1 MKKVLIALLLLLS
14 VCGGALAD
22 LPERAN
28 EPCAR
33 PEVEKLGENGFLTEP
48 DEFVFIDE
56 AAGLWYYVS
65 DELRVEIDRY
75 SASDRKLIWYVA
87 HLYQKTPTGLRTALS
102 NERKPY
108 DDRMWVYDLA
118 KREKMVFATNGDY
131 FATRL
136 DESAGVGIVIRHGRV
151 ISSKGKASSKI
162 PTREIIAMYEDGSMK
177 CYGANEYKASTLAES
192 GVRDTLC
199 FGPILVRDGQVETKR
214 LDGMGSSRE
223 PRCAIGMVEPGHYVA
238 ILTEGRTDT
247 SIGARLLTLGD
258 MMAAEGCV
266 EALNL
271 DGGQSAVMCFMG
283 KMINTAGK
291 TSSSTHSRKM
301 TDIVGIGYSELI
313 GKEQ

>member
-1 MKKVLIALLLLLS
+1 MKKALMALLLLLS

-22 LPERAN
+22 VPVRAN

-33 PEVEKLGENGFLTEP
+33 PEVENLGEDGYLTET
-48 DEFVFIDE
+48 DELVFIDE
-56 AAGLWYYVS
+56 TAGLWYYVS

-75 SASDRKLIWYVA
+75 TASDRKLIWYVA
-87 HLYQKTPTGLRTALS
+87 HLYQKTPTGLRTALA
-102 NERKPY
+102 NEKKPY

-118 KREKMVFATNGDY
+118 EREKMVFATNGDY

-177 CYGANEYKASTLAES
+177 CYGANEYKASSLAEA

-214 LDGMGSSRE
+214 LDEMGSSRE

-238 ILTEGRTDT
+238 ILTEGRTDD

-283 KMINTAGK
+283 KKI
-291 TSSSTHSRKM
+291 SSTGHTSTSTQSRKM
-301 TDIVGIGYSELI
+301 TDIVGIGYSELV
-313 GKEQ
+313 GQ